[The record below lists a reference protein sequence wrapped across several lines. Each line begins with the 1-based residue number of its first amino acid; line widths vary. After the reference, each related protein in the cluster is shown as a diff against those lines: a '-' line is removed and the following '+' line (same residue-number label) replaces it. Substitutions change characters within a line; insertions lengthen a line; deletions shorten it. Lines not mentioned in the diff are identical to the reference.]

1 MFINKMIILIIF
13 KISVLGHCL
22 YMGNDLWYKKVNTV
36 SSYFT
41 QMTLEIW
48 QVKVNFYEFFFKS
61 CFVMCQLPIKS
72 IYLLMQHTTISLT
85 HISSSVYTKHNFHP
99 EFFLPL
105 LL

>member
-22 YMGNDLWYKKVNTV
+22 YMGNDLWYTKVNTV

-48 QVKVNFYEFFFKS
+48 QVKVNFYECFFQILFCDVSASYKNRLS
-61 CFVMCQLPIKS
+61 S
-72 IYLLMQHTTISLT
+72 DAT
-85 HISSSVYTKHNFHP
+85 HNNF
-99 EFFLPL
+99 FNTY
-105 LL
+105 